1 MSMKIDIEVVTG
13 FFGAGKTSFI
23 NALIKNTL
31 VAKEKIVV
39 IQCEK
44 GEKNIEEK
52 IPKSSQIVIKQ
63 YEPTKSLT
71 EDYLKNII
79 NIHSPN
85 RIIIEYNGTRKID
98 EFLSILDEKKLKKLC
113 YVSTIFNIS
122 DATTFNL
129 FLNNMEGIIAPS
141 IYNCNLAV
149 INNSGR
155 ISNKELCTIKAK
167 IESLNP
173 KAYIMEVKDSRY
185 LESVLSSEKILDN
198 GLLKK
203 FTLLL
208 RNFL

>member
-1 MSMKIDIEVVTG
+1 MGMKIDIEVVTG
-13 FFGAGKTSFI
+13 FLGSGKTSLI

-31 VAKEKIVV
+31 VPKEKIVV

-52 IPKSSQIVIKQ
+52 ILKNSQIVIKQ

-79 NIHSPN
+79 NIHSPH

-113 YVSTIFNIS
+113 NVSTIFNIS
-122 DATTFNL
+122 DAVTFNL
-129 FLNNMEGIIAPS
+129 FFKNMEGIIAPS

-149 INNSGR
+149 INNSDRVSNRR
-155 ISNKELCTIKAK
+155 IMYN
-167 IESLNP
+167 
-173 KAYIMEVKDSRY
+173 
-185 LESVLSSEKILDN
+185 
-198 GLLKK
+198 
-203 FTLLL
+203 
-208 RNFL
+208 